1 MSPDAARD
9 ARAIANAT
17 SRLDRFR
24 ALATRP
30 DGGGTFWDVVAL
42 TSSSSDQSRG
52 FRARLDA
59 LHDAGALPSERER
72 YVVITDPPG
81 PRVGSGGATMGV
93 ARELK
98 SWFGEAWREKRVFVL
113 HTGGH
118 SERAPQ
124 YGTCGKAFADVPMDA
139 SGRGVPATILE
150 AQLVQ
155 LTPLAKTLPP
165 GIFVSSADVFL
176 EYDDAQGKFDD
187 ETYAS
192 MQRGI
197 TALGHPSSVAIG
209 EEHGVFACD
218 ADEVR
223 ERVRAMRAGEPLAPL
238 DCRKCLQKP
247 SEEEMRKNGCVMRG
261 YEADDDE
268 WVLTDSCFH
277 IGVDALEALIE
288 LDETKRD
295 VLAGCEICA
304 YGDFMQPLGKDADTS
319 YLDRVEHLA
328 SVTSTTVNEKEARLR
343 NARRAV
349 ADALHGRPLVII
361 PLLPSRFI
369 HLGTIPEF
377 LYHTTKDA
385 QCLRALPAPSIPV
398 RIAAVA
404 EADFRQPED
413 SAIMSCRMRAGTTIG
428 SGSCLVSCDVGN
440 DVTIGGNCALY
451 GVTLTAGMKVASNTF
466 MYTLPVREDVGKGF
480 VTIILNVDDVIKSR
494 TSSTWCGIRVHDA
507 IQRLSWPE
515 SRVWTDE
522 ESHTTTL
529 GRFFAVEETAETS
542 SAEALLTAACVRG
555 EVDASKLAQTHSS
568 RALSISQALRTYAD
582 HEEIMCTQRKLS
594 RKIIGASLRKMLKE
608 GVPANDWM
616 KSAQHLRSLTKEYE
630 GSFLNAENTKNDL
643 ETILRDAAS
652 DEADGRDDI
661 QSTQLSLDVGRSALS
676 LRVPHADEIARMC
689 LRDVIVSS
697 VIGTSLG
704 MSTVADSELF
714 TKVRAAYPVRFNLA
728 GGWTDTPPF
737 CLERKGTVL
746 HVAGLVNG
754 ELPIAATVTRLRT
767 PGIRLAM
774 KDEATGA
781 YVGEDV
787 RTIGDLL
794 SYRDP
799 TSAFALHKAVIML
812 LAAPGAIDV
821 SSVDTSVSVPH
832 AFGQDEHFPGI
843 ELASEVNLPKGSGLG
858 TSSILAFAMVHA
870 LSDLRRGTAWKPLEG
885 SLAAKVEYFDEAGA
899 LVAAPRT
906 ADGVELRDIVNAV
919 LAVEQMLTTGGG
931 WQDQVGGA
939 LEYLRL
945 SRSEPSSDERLI
957 SYSYSALVGM
967 SETTKAFINSRF
979 ACVFTGTVRL
989 AKTVCDSVVTTWQRR
1004 DVGVETALTRCA
1016 DLAVEMY
1023 QVFASLG
1030 SKSPEE
1036 IARGEGELD
1045 IARLGALLETHKS
1058 LQQSL
1063 WSSIASPTICAVY
1076 DALAPLSHG
1085 SFICGAGSGGHIIAL
1100 LKSSATADAVT
1111 DAVRSCSSAPEAR
1124 VVDVTLLL

>member
-1 MSPDAARD
+1 MSPESRD
-9 ARAIANAT
+9 ARANERAT

-24 ALATRP
+24 ALASRP
-30 DGGGTFWDVVAL
+30 DGGTFWDVVAL
-42 TSSSSDQSRG
+42 TSSSSEQTRG

-59 LHDAGALPSERER
+59 LHDAGALPRERER

-98 SWFGEAWREKRVFVL
+98 TWFGDAWREKRVFAL

-176 EYDDAQGKFDD
+176 EYDDAQGKFDI

-192 MQRGI
+192 MERGI

-218 ADEVR
+218 AEEVH
-223 ERVRAMRAGEPLAPL
+223 ERVRAMRAGQPSAPL
-238 DCRKCLQKP
+238 ECRKCLQKP
-247 SEEEMRKNGCVMRG
+247 SEEKMRQNGCVMRG
-261 YEADDDE
+261 YETDDDE

-304 YGDFMQPLGKDADTS
+304 YGDFMQPLGRDADTS
-319 YLDRVEHLA
+319 YLDRAEHLA
-328 SVTSTTVNEKEARLR
+328 SVASTTVNENEARLR
-343 NARRAV
+343 DARRAV
-349 ADALHGRPLVII
+349 AEALHGRPLIVI

-377 LYHTTKDA
+377 LYHTTKDTR
-385 QCLRALPAPSIPV
+385 CLRTLPAPSIPV
-398 RIAAVA
+398 RMAAVA

-413 SAIMSCRMRAGTTIG
+413 SAIMSCRVRAGTTIG
-428 SGSCLVSCDVGN
+428 SGTCVVNCDVGK
-440 DVTIGGNCALY
+440 DVRIGDNCALY
-451 GVTLTAGMKVASNTF
+451 GVTLTAGSKVASNTF
-466 MYTLPVREDVGKGF
+466 MYTLPVRKDARKGF

-507 IQRLSWPE
+507 IQRLGWSE
-515 SRVWTDE
+515 SRVWTD

-529 GRFFAVEETAETS
+529 GRFFAVEETAEAS
-542 SAEALLTAACVRG
+542 CAEALHIAECVRG
-555 EVDASKLAQTHSS
+555 ENGASTVARTHPS
-568 RALSISQALRTYAD
+568 RVLSISQALRTYAD
-582 HEEIMCTQRKLS
+582 HEEIMRAQRKLS
-594 RKIIGASLRKMLKE
+594 RKIIGASLWKMLKE
-608 GVPANDWM
+608 GIPANKWIE
-616 KSAQHLRSLTKEYE
+616 SAHHLRSLTKEYE

-643 ETILRDAAS
+643 ETILRGAAS
-652 DEADGRDDI
+652 DEAGGSDDV
-661 QSTQLSLDVGRSALS
+661 QSTQFSLDIGRSALS
-676 LRVPHADEIARMC
+676 LRVPHADEIARTC
-689 LRDVIVSS
+689 LRRVIVSS
-697 VIGTSLG
+697 VVGTSLG
-704 MSTVADSELF
+704 MSAVADAERF
-714 TKVRAAYPVRFNLA
+714 TKVRAAYPARFNLA

-746 HVAGLVNG
+746 HVAGLVDG
-754 ELPIAATVTRLRT
+754 ELPIVATVTRLRT

-774 KDEATGA
+774 KDAGSVDLRTDA
-781 YVGEDV
+781 YVSEDV

-794 SYRDP
+794 SHRDP

-812 LAAPGAIDV
+812 LAVPDAIDA
-821 SSVDTSVSVPH
+821 SRVDTSVSVPR
-832 AFGQDEHFPGI
+832 AFGQDADFPGI

-870 LSDLRRGTAWKPLEG
+870 LLDLRRGTAWKPLEG

-906 ADGVELRDIVNAV
+906 TEGELRDTIDAV

-939 LEYLRL
+939 LERLRL
-945 SRSEPSSDERLI
+945 SRSEPSGERLI
-957 SYSYSALVGM
+957 SYSHSALDGM
-967 SETTKAFINSRF
+967 SEATKAFINSRF

-1004 DVGVETALTRCA
+1004 DAGVETALTRCA

-1036 IARGEGELD
+1036 IARGDGEFD

-1063 WSSIASPTICAVY
+1063 WPSIESPTIRAVY
-1076 DALAPLSHG
+1076 EALAPLSHG

-1100 LKSSATADAVT
+1100 LRSSATADAVT
-1111 DAVRSCSSAPEAR
+1111 DAVRSCSSAPDAR